1 MQGFPVQ
8 RARGRRQGSRARPLA
23 LAAALLLAG
32 WAPAAAQTG
41 SVAGRVT
48 AAGSGQPL
56 AGVQVSVVNTGLSAV
71 TNADGRYTVRGV
83 PARQVALRALR
94 LGLTEQVRT
103 VTVTAGAT
111 ATLDFSLAEGAVQLA
126 PVVTTAT
133 GEQRRVEVGNS
144 TTRVEVGDLV
154 RTGPIASVADLLTAR
169 APGVQVL
176 PGNMT
181 GTGARVRIRGTS
193 SLSLTNDPI
202 YVIDGIRMQS
212 SCGSSSI
219 SVGGSVPCRT
229 NDLNP
234 EEIESIDVVKGPS
247 ASALYGT
254 AGANGVIVITTK
266 RGRAGRPVWN
276 VYAEQGA
283 VEDHNDYPTAW
294 RAWRTGSTAATNST
308 RSNNVQCFL
317 RDLATGLCTQDS
329 ITAFN
334 LFADPQTSPLATG
347 HRQQFGLQVSGGSE
361 AIRYF
366 ASGEWEGETGVLRI
380 PPFDLARLDRQGVE
394 LRDEWRHPNAF
405 YRASARVNVSAQ
417 LSRTIDVTLT
427 TNYINL
433 DQRLPQTDN
442 NTTGLL
448 SSGFGGPGFK
458 YNTTAAGDT
467 LWGYRAFTPGDIFQE
482 TVTQGIDRFIGAVNA
497 NWRPLGWLAARGNF
511 GVDYASR
518 VDTDICRFATCA
530 DFGTSRQGFKRD
542 NRTGF
547 WIYTADAT
555 ATATLN
561 PRSWLNARTVVGAA
575 YTRDLFD
582 RNGAFG
588 QYLPPGA
595 TQITAGSFFTASE
608 ATDETRTFG
617 MFVEEALAIRERLYL
632 TAGVRSDRN
641 SAFGADFKTVL
652 YPKFS
657 ASWLL
662 SEESFMPSPGWLSEL
677 RLRAAYGASGVQ
689 PRTTD
694 AAAYFSTG
702 SAKLDNVETSG
713 LVLNALG
720 NRELKPE
727 RSAELE
733 LGGDLGFL
741 GDRLRTQ
748 LTYYNKVSTDALI
761 SRVLPPSLGTNTGT
775 GAPSRVENVGKVRN
789 WGWEWQIDAQP
800 VQLAAFG
807 WDLSV
812 AGSHNSNRLEDLGG
826 EPEIVT
832 STQNRQRK
840 GYPLNGYWQQ
850 PYTYDDANH
859 DGVLALSELT
869 VADSVAF
876 LGYSQPRTEITVH
889 NGIDLFRRGVRISAL
904 VDHKG
909 DYMLYNG
916 TERIRCQNRSNCRGL
931 VDPTAPLDEQAR
943 ALAVTATVSRTQ
955 AGFIEP
961 ASFWRLRELSL
972 TLNAPQRYARRAGAQ
987 TLSLTF
993 TARNVKTWSSYSGL
1007 DPESNYGQDDI
1018 PNDFQTLP
1026 PPSYFTVR
1034 LNLGF

>member
-1 MQGFPVQ
+1 MQRVPS
-8 RARGRRQGSRARPLA
+8 RTRSPSSGSRARPLA
-23 LAAALLLAG
+23 LAAALLLGG
-32 WAPAAAQTG
+32 WLPAAAQTG
-41 SVAGRVT
+41 AVSGRVT
-48 AAGSGQPL
+48 TATTGQPL
-56 AGVQVSVVNTGLSAV
+56 SGVQVSVVGTSLGAV
-71 TNADGRYTVRGV
+71 TATDGRYTVRGV
-83 PARQVALRALR
+83 PARQVTLRALR
-94 LGLTEQVRT
+94 VGLGQQART

-111 ATLDFSLAEGAVQLA
+111 ATLDFSLTETAVQLA

-144 TTRVEVGDLV
+144 TTRVEVAELV
-154 RTGPIASVADLLTAR
+154 RTAPIANMSDLLTAR

-176 PGNMT
+176 PGNQT
-181 GTGARVRIRGTS
+181 GVGARVRIRGTS
-193 SLSLTNDPI
+193 SLSLSNDPI
-202 YVIDGIRMQS
+202 YVIDGVRMQS

-219 SVGGSVPCRT
+219 GVGGSLPCRV
-229 NDLNP
+229 NDVNP

-254 AGANGVIVITTK
+254 AGANGVIVIQTK

-276 VYAEQGA
+276 VYAEQGI
-283 VEDHNDYPTAW
+283 VEDHNQYPVAY
-294 RAWRTGSTAATNST
+294 RAWRTGATAATNST

-317 RDLATGLCTQDS
+317 RDLASGLCTQDS
-329 ITAFN
+329 LTSFN
-334 LFADPQTSPLATG
+334 LFADPQTTPLGTG
-347 HRQQFGLQVSGGSE
+347 HRQQYGVQVSGGSE

-366 ASGEWEGETGVLRI
+366 VSGEWEGETGILKI
-380 PPFDLARLDRQGVE
+380 PSFDLARLDRAGVQ
-394 LRDEWRHPNAF
+394 LLDEWRHPNGLT
-405 YRASARVNVSAQ
+405 RASARVNVSAQ
-417 LSRTIDVTLT
+417 LSSTIDVNLS

-433 DQRLPQTDN
+433 DQRLPQNDN

-458 YNTTAAGDT
+458 YNTTTAGDS

-482 TVTQGIDRFIGAVNA
+482 TVNQGIDRFIGSLNA
-497 NWRPLGWLAARGNF
+497 NWRPFGWLTGRGNF

-518 VDTDICRFATCA
+518 VDTDLCRFATCA

-542 NRTGF
+542 NRSGF
-547 WIYTADAT
+547 WVYTVDANAT
-555 ATATLN
+555 ATFN
-561 PRSWLNARTVVGAA
+561 PRPWLNSRTVVGAA

-595 TQITAGSFFTASE
+595 TQITAGSFYTANE

-617 MFVEEALAIRERLYL
+617 TFVEEALAIRERLYL

-662 SEESFMPSPGWLSEL
+662 SEEPFMPSPGWLGDL

-702 SAKLDNVETSG
+702 AAKLDNVETSG

-720 NRELKPE
+720 NRDLKPE

-733 LGGDLGFL
+733 VGGDVGLFGN
-741 GDRLRTQ
+741 RLQTQ

-761 SRVLPPSLGTNTGT
+761 SRVLAPSLGTNTGT
-775 GAPSRVENVGKVRN
+775 AAPSRVENLGKVRN
-789 WGWEWQIDAQP
+789 WGWEWQIDGQL
-800 VQLAAFG
+800 VQRANFG
-807 WDLSV
+807 WDV
-812 AGSHNSNRLEDLGG
+812 TIAGSHNSNRLEELGDQ
-826 EPEIVT
+826 PEIVT

-840 GYPLNGYWQQ
+840 GFPLNGYWQQ
-850 PYTYDDANH
+850 PYTYDDANG
-859 DGVLALSELT
+859 DGILALSELT
-869 VADSVAF
+869 VSDSVAF
-876 LGYSQPRTEITVH
+876 LGYSQPRTEITLT
-889 NGIDLFRRGVRISAL
+889 NGIDLFRRLVHISAL

-916 TERIRCQNRSNCRGL
+916 TERIRCQNRLNCRGL
-931 VDPTAPLDEQAR
+931 ADPSAPLDEQAA
-943 ALAVTATVSRTQ
+943 ALAVTASASRTQ
-955 AGFIEP
+955 AGYIEP
-961 ASFWRLRELSL
+961 ASFWRLRELSV
-972 TLNAPQRYARRAGAQ
+972 TLDASRFAHRVRGRS
-987 TLSLTF
+987 LSLTLS
-993 TARNVKTWSSYSGL
+993 ARNVKTWSSYSGL

-1026 PPSYFTVR
+1026 PPSYFTAR
-1034 LNLGF
+1034 INLGF